1 MLLPREKR
9 ILEIL
14 YAKKQGYTSSELA
27 AALHISL
34 RTVKTDIKRIREELE
49 KTGCE
54 IQKQE
59 RVYGCPMTVR
69 ERSTWTVFCW
79 EVNVLHPWIRKP
91 ESIILRFNFWT
102 AIHIYPLNPYQIPC
116 ISAKEPRPT
125 TLMS

>member
-54 IQKQE
+54 ILTKAGKGIWLS
-59 RVYGCPMTVR
+59 YDL
-69 ERSTWTVFCW
+69 S
-79 EVNVLHPWIRKP
+79 L
-91 ESIILRFNFWT
+91 
-102 AIHIYPLNPYQIPC
+102 IHI
-116 ISAKEPRPT
+116 
-125 TLMS
+125 